1 MNMNKL
7 KKIRK
12 AKGMTLNRLSELSG
26 ISMGYICHLEKG
38 TRKNPSKETMEKIA
52 KALDKSVIEIF
63 F

>member
-1 MNMNKL
+1 MSINNL
-7 KKIRK
+7 TKIRK
-12 AKGMTLNRLSELSG
+12 DKGMTISELAELSG

-52 KALDKSVIEIF
+52 NVLGKSVTEIF